1 MNKKITF
8 IFICI
13 ALSLFCIS
21 CTSAVDSNAENITDN
36 DFQLKESPVISVNTS
51 SVYTQHS
58 IGIFLKDLND
68 TPLSN
73 QNLTAKINNADYSIS
88 TGNDGEASLLL
99 NLKPA
104 HYNLDIFF
112 MGSGN
117 YSAVN
122 KTFDINVLKLKSTI
136 TPGNTTV
143 FKYKYF
149 YTTMT
154 DNFGNPITD
163 ETVSFLVNGNT
174 YTSTTD
180 KNGVASF
187 KNLLN
192 PNAKYSLSI
201 SFKGNKY
208 YSAVSKTVSLIVP
221 ATTSVV
227 IGNNKLLTNGYL
239 RIYLKSSTLS
249 AISQQTVVIKIG
261 NKIYTKTTNPEGII
275 VFAPK
280 AGTGTLNISVTYG
293 GTETII
299 GSNATKNVDG
309 ISGSVK
315 NPSKQKIPLVNGAP
329 DIDVMPG
336 SYVMADGDMKY
347 TLLKAQYLETIKR
360 DSYYLYLYNKMSNY
374 VFFKTKEAPN
384 LQHVIVREKW
394 NVIERAINTKV
405 VKANKAGYWPTQ
417 ISVSLKGKSYTYP
430 QVRDVQDTG
439 YTCGPTSSSMCS
451 QFLKNYYCEKQLAIL
466 SKSTYRDGSTTK
478 GLKIGL
484 EKCNF
489 KCSYYYKSSFSKAI
503 NELKKGGRALIF
515 HTWYHYVAILDISK
529 DGKKVLVGNPS
540 GDYDYGSHDIPTN
553 WLTVSYMKKM
563 FNNYETSGLI
573 VKLKYNLKSTTKNRL
588 KCSYSSFGEGWTAQ
602 NTNERIPQI

>member
-149 YTTMT
+149 YTTLT

-261 NKIYTKTTNPEGII
+261 NKTYTKTTNPEGII

-280 AGTGTLNISVTYG
+280 AGTGTLNIQ
-293 GTETII
+293 
-299 GSNATKNVDG
+299 
-309 ISGSVK
+309 
-315 NPSKQKIPLVNGAP
+315 KQ
-329 DIDVMPG
+329 
-336 SYVMADGDMKY
+336 S
-347 TLLKAQYLETIKR
+347 
-360 DSYYLYLYNKMSNY
+360 
-374 VFFKTKEAPN
+374 
-384 LQHVIVREKW
+384 
-394 NVIERAINTKV
+394 
-405 VKANKAGYWPTQ
+405 
-417 ISVSLKGKSYTYP
+417 
-430 QVRDVQDTG
+430 
-439 YTCGPTSSSMCS
+439 
-451 QFLKNYYCEKQLAIL
+451 
-466 SKSTYRDGSTTK
+466 
-478 GLKIGL
+478 
-484 EKCNF
+484 
-489 KCSYYYKSSFSKAI
+489 
-503 NELKKGGRALIF
+503 
-515 HTWYHYVAILDISK
+515 
-529 DGKKVLVGNPS
+529 
-540 GDYDYGSHDIPTN
+540 
-553 WLTVSYMKKM
+553 
-563 FNNYETSGLI
+563 
-573 VKLKYNLKSTTKNRL
+573 
-588 KCSYSSFGEGWTAQ
+588 
-602 NTNERIPQI
+602 